1 MAPGVYLD
9 SASGAPLLPEARE
22 AIMAALDRFGD
33 PLSIH
38 GPGREALR
46 LLDDARE
53 TVARAIGAHVD
64 EIVFTSGG
72 TESIAL
78 AVEGVVAARAAPD
91 ARIVVGAIE
100 HPAVAAEARASGA
113 VEVVEV
119 EVDADGQVDLDRFA
133 ALVRE
138 PGTVLASLQHANH
151 ELGTLQEV
159 AEAAR
164 VAHAEGVLLHS
175 DACQTVGR
183 LRVDVHALGVDLL
196 TLSAHLFGGPPGVG
210 ALFVRRGVELVGR
223 PAGDDRERRRRAGME
238 NTPGIAGMAAALRT
252 SLATMAD
259 RAAAHWSM
267 TSWLRERIAADV
279 PGATVHGHATQR
291 APHLV
296 CFSVAGIDP
305 ATLMMTLDDRGFQ
318 LGAGSVG
325 TGRPEDPS
333 PVLDR
338 IGFPSTTSF
347 RVGLGLETSN
357 EDLERFLD
365 VLTTSVAE
373 LRRIDS
379 VTAEALTRFAPPEGG
394 AR

>member
-1 MAPGVYLD
+1 MATGVYLD
-9 SASGAPLLPEARE
+9 SASGSPLLPEARE
-22 AIMAALDRFGD
+22 AIAAALDRFGD

-38 GPGREALR
+38 GPGLAALE

-53 TVARAIGAHVD
+53 VVAAAIGAHVD
-64 EIVFTSGG
+64 EVVFTSGG

-78 AVEGVVAARAAPD
+78 AIEGVVAALPSPD
-91 ARIVVGAIE
+91 ARVVVGAVE
-100 HPAVAAEARASGA
+100 HPAVAAEAHASGA
-113 VEVVEV
+113 LEVAEV
-119 EVDADGQVDLDRFA
+119 EVDPDGRVDLDRFA
-133 ALVRE
+133 TIVAE
-138 PGTVLASLQHANH
+138 PGTALASLQHANH
-151 ELGTLQEV
+151 ELGTLQPV

-164 VAHAEGVLLHS
+164 LAHAAGVLLHT

-183 LRVDVHALGVDLL
+183 LPVDVHALGVDLL

-210 ALFVRRGVELVGR
+210 ALFVRRGVVLAGR

-238 NTPGIAGMAAALRT
+238 NTPGIAGMAAALRA

-259 RAAAHWSM
+259 RAADHWAL
-267 TSWLRERIAADV
+267 TTHLRERIAADV
-279 PGATVHGHATQR
+279 VGATVHGHPTQR

-318 LGAGSVG
+318 IGAGSIG

-338 IGFPSTTSF
+338 IGSPATTSF
-347 RVGLGLETSN
+347 RVGLGVDTTGD
-357 EDLERFLD
+357 DLARFQS
-365 VLTTSVAE
+365 VLRESVAE
-373 LRRIDS
+373 LRRIES
-379 VTAEALTRFAPPEGG
+379 VTVEALTRFAPPE
-394 AR
+394 ATS